1 MKITNN
7 LQTHNIS
14 LPITAPGGNGE
25 YYMICPFCSHT
36 RKPGHEKIKILA
48 VNMKKKDMP
57 WRCNRCGEAGYVY
70 TDEDIAHKPVKPLL
84 SFPKWREPEQ
94 KHYEWLS
101 KRKLNKDTADHFK
114 ITISNENVLQ
124 LKNSDSENKGKW
136 INTVCLNFPYYEDG
150 LLINIKYRDPRKN
163 FKLIAGASKIF
174 YNIDSIK
181 NHKYCIIVEGEFDC
195 MAYHQAG
202 LTSVV
207 SVPNGATI
215 SKKEKEH
222 YEETGQLKVFNPLSL
237 EYLDL
242 NFDKFDHLET
252 IYLATDD
259 DATGVKLRMEL
270 ARRLGKE
277 KCKFIRFSDYKDDKD
292 ESINDPNQLL
302 LVKGKEILAD
312 TINKAYEFPIDNV
325 STAKDHIEEI
335 LSDFDHG
342 RERGKSTGFKSL
354 DPHFSLFPGWLYML
368 NGYPN
373 EGKTTFWL
381 NIMAVSSVLYGDK
394 WGVYSPENYPVKNI
408 IDTLAEILLNNT
420 ANPEFE
426 NRIRKYDYKDVIL
439 EHIQKHFFFVDN
451 EDGYTPKALAVVK
464 EELIKKKGITGFF
477 TDPWSSLDHAAMEK
491 IREDQYIAQCLNR
504 EIRLATKYSIINV
517 ISHHPPKPAEQKSG
531 DLKPPHPYQLSGGAM
546 WWNKSYVICCLH
558 RINRIDYS
566 ETKVGFHVQKVKEE
580 KVFGEKTNQNEPV
593 IFEYLRRSNR
603 FMERI
608 DSSDPNSFYKQY
620 PFKKWESKNQLTFED
635 F

>member
-1 MKITNN
+1 MKITNKHG
-7 LQTHNIS
+7 THTIT
-14 LPITAPGGNGE
+14 LPVTAPHGGE
-25 YYMICPFCSHT
+25 YYMVCPFCSHS
-36 RKPGHEKIKILA
+36 RKSEHQKEKKLA
-48 VNMKKKDMP
+48 VNMLKSPMP
-57 WRCNRCGEAGYVY
+57 WRCNHCGEAGIVF
-70 TDEDIAHKPVKPLL
+70 TPEDLAHKPVKPLL
-84 SFPKWREPEQ
+84 NFPKWREPEQ
-94 KHYEWLS
+94 KHYEWLK
-101 KRKLNKDTADHFK
+101 KRGLDKDVADHFK

-124 LKNSDSENKGKW
+124 FKTPKPQNKGQW

-181 NHKYCIIVEGEFDC
+181 SHDYCIITEGEFDA

-207 SVPNGATI
+207 SVPNGATV
-215 SKKEKEH
+215 SEKEKEH
-222 YEETGQLKVFNPLSL
+222 YRETGQLKVFNPLNL

-242 NFDKFDHLET
+242 NIERFDHVKT

-277 KCKFIRFSDYKDDKD
+277 KCKFIRFSDYKDSKD
-292 ESINDPNQLL
+292 EPINDPNHLL
-302 LVKGKEILAD
+302 LEKGKAVLAD

-354 DPHFSLFPGWLYML
+354 DPHFSLYPGWLYML

-381 NIMAVSSVLYGDK
+381 NIMAASTILYGDK
-394 WGVYSPENYPVKNI
+394 WGIYSPENYPVKNI
-408 IDTLAEILLNNT
+408 IDTLAEILLDNT
-420 ANPEFE
+420 ANPEFQ
-426 NRIRKYDYKDVIL
+426 NRIKKYDYKDVVL
-439 EHIQKHFFFVDN
+439 EHIEKHFFFVNN
-451 EDGYTPKALAVVK
+451 EDGYSPKKLAIVK
-464 EELIKKKGITGFF
+464 EELIRKKGITGFF
-477 TDPWSSLDHAAMEK
+477 TDPWSALDHTDMGN
-491 IREDQYIAQCLNR
+491 REDLYISQCLNR
-504 EIRLATKYSIINV
+504 EIRLATKYSIINM
-517 ISHHPPKPAEQKSG
+517 ISHHPPKPPEQKDG
-531 DLKPPHPYQLSGGAM
+531 GLKAPHPYQLSGGAM

-558 RINRIDYS
+558 RINRVDYT

-580 KVFGEKTNQNEPV
+580 KVFGEKTNQNEPI
-593 IFEYLRRSNR
+593 IFEYKRRSNR
-603 FMERI
+603 FLERI
-608 DSSDPNSFYKQY
+608 DPGDPNSFYKQY
-620 PFKKWESKNQLTFED
+620 PFKKWESKNQLTFEE